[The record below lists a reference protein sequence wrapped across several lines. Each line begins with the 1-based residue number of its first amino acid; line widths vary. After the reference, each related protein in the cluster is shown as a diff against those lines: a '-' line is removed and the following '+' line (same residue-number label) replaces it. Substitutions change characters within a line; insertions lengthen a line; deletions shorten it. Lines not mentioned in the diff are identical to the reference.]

1 MANALRPGWRKPPSF
16 NAFGR
21 RERAIHSA
29 SVQKTRRIDR
39 ITDRADAHC
48 IGRRPDVRSAVAAP
62 GFEGL
67 SRRQPA
73 AGPALGT
80 RVWTAARCCHPL
92 RYAKADRFELPSLFG
107 RKAGSGGYGLHGG
120 GSRLWRL
127 PDAAG
132 PSVDLPRGIA
142 RTHAPSLGSPPSTPR
157 CDRIEIASLVHSG
170 ASEMS

>member
-1 MANALRPGWRKPPSF
+1 MANAVRPGWRKPPSF
-16 NAFGR
+16 NVFGR

-39 ITDRADAHC
+39 ITEP
-48 IGRRPDVRSAVAAP
+48 GRRPLHRTATRRAVRRSGSRFRGLLPTP
-62 GFEGL
+62 GRCGAGVGNACLDGCSMLPPASVCEG
-67 SRRQPA
+67 
-73 AGPALGT
+73 
-80 RVWTAARCCHPL
+80 
-92 RYAKADRFELPSLFG
+92 DRFELPSLFG

-132 PSVDLPRGIA
+132 PSVDLPRGIV

-157 CDRIEIASLVHSG
+157 CDRIEIASLVHFG

>member
-1 MANALRPGWRKPPSF
+1 MANAVRPGWRKPPSF
-16 NAFGR
+16 NVFGR

-48 IGRRPDVRSAVAAP
+48 TGRRPDVRSAVAAP
-62 GFEGL
+62 GFEGF

-92 RYAKADRFELPSLFG
+92 RYARVTDSSSRRSSEERRAVAATVCMAVAR
-107 RKAGSGGYGLHGG
+107 GSGGCPTRQDRRSTYLE
-120 GSRLWRL
+120 GSCERTLRRL
-127 PDAAG
+127 
-132 PSVDLPRGIA
+132 A
-142 RTHAPSLGSPPSTPR
+142 RRRRPPVAT
-157 CDRIEIASLVHSG
+157 G
-170 ASEMS
+170 